1 MSLARNVHQRGFTLL
16 EILIA
21 VGLVA
26 LLSLAVLTVPVWT
39 NDSRE
44 LDTQTG
50 RLSDTLTMLS
60 EQSLFSGKLLALRL
74 TDNGWTPLQYKVG
87 ERQFVPADGEGLKAQ
102 SLPAGLELSWQID
115 QLPQEDEQTITLAQ
129 AAKQMIAQDPFSD
142 HGLLGSRSLG
152 SGKQSGAK
160 QSGAKRNDNGASEP
174 LPQIYFFPSGEST
187 PVTFTLRSRDDPD
200 LQEKRQLTALGR
212 VRDPVHDKVEKAH
225 TVSDLKAS
233 GGSGGLF
240 DEDFMNHGSRK
251 GSGSQ

>member
-16 EILIA
+16 EILVA

-39 NDSRE
+39 NASRE

-50 RLSDTLTMLS
+50 RLSDALTMLS

-74 TDNGWTPLQYKVG
+74 TDSGWTPLQYKVG
-87 ERQFVPADGEGLKAQ
+87 ERRFVPADGEGLKAQ

-115 QLPQEDEQTITLAQ
+115 QLPQEDEQTVTLAQ
-129 AAKQMIAQDPFSD
+129 AAKRMVAQDPFSD

-152 SGKQSGAK
+152 SDQ
-160 QSGAKRNDNGASEP
+160 QSGAKRSDNGASKP

-212 VRDPVHDKVEKAH
+212 VRDPVHDEVEKAH

-251 GSGSQ
+251 GSSSQ